1 MQSLR
6 RNAKLSFRDAPE
18 EEDFVVL
25 KNAIK
30 SNLSVVRSQ
39 GSELFSEY

>member
-1 MQSLR
+1 MQSSS

-18 EEDFVVL
+18 EKDYVVL
-25 KNAIK
+25 KNTIK
-30 SNLSVVRSQ
+30 SNISVVIGQ